1 MGGQWALGSF
11 YPCEVNLSGGHQMSR
26 AVEHVVD
33 PASDPKIPVLV
44 TLGTISR
51 HVVAGEAREVGFLEP
66 RISGVDTFQNL
77 CFASPILIAID
88 GAHNPRPRPRKHNV
102 AFTLPFHL

>member
-1 MGGQWALGSF
+1 MCTCAVVQFLNF
-11 YPCEVNLSGGHQMSR
+11 ICEVNLSSGHKMPR
-26 AVEHVVD
+26 AVEHVID

-66 RISGVDTFQNL
+66 RISG
-77 CFASPILIAID
+77 
-88 GAHNPRPRPRKHNV
+88 G
-102 AFTLPFHL
+102 

>member
-1 MGGQWALGSF
+1 MGVQFLNF
-11 YPCEVNLSGGHQMSR
+11 ICEVNLSSGHQMPR

-66 RISGVDTFQNL
+66 RISGVNIFQNL
-77 CFASPILIAID
+77 GFASPILIAID